1 MSTELLDRARAG
13 DGEAFRQVAE
23 PHRRE
28 LQLHCYRMLGSLQDA
43 EDALQDTLLAAWR
56 GLAAFEGRSSLRTW
70 LYQVATNRCLN
81 ILRANRRRPVVDP
94 LPPGVEIPEPSRTG
108 EVIWLEPYPDA
119 LLGGP
124 NEPPGPEG
132 RYEASEAIS
141 IAFLTALQALSARQ
155 RAVLILRDVLGYRA
169 SEVATILDASEESV
183 TSALKRA
190 RAIVQQRLAPTAG
203 HEPPPRPG
211 SPEERELVDRLT
223 RAYESGDIDALVA
236 LLHLVLGDLVLVDGA
251 DEPAREHHADPVGQ
265 VEHVVDV
272 VADEEDPDALRLQLG
287 DELVHLGGLRRTE
300 RRGGLVHDQDRA
312 LKWTARAMA
321 TAWRC
326 PPDSHPTGVLR
337 FVNRGLSRRITS
349 RVADAI
355 AESSRAPVRVGSRGR
370 GTRWPRRRCCRRA
383 RASGRSSRS
392 RVLWRRGLG
401 SSRAR
406 RR

>member
-70 LYQVATNRCLN
+70 LYQVATSRCLN
-81 ILRANRRRPVVDP
+81 ILRANRRRPVVNP

-169 SEVATILDASEESV
+169 REVATILDTSEESV

-203 HEPPPRPG
+203 HQPPPRPG
-211 SPEERELVDRLT
+211 SPEERELVDRLA
-223 RAYESGDIDALVA
+223 RAYETGDIDALVT
-236 LLHLVLGDLVLVDGA
+236 LLTDDVAVTMPPMPLEYHGIEQAARFLAAITFRDGRTFRLIETRA
-251 DEPAREHHADPVGQ
+251 NGQPAFGTYVRDP
-265 VEHVVDV
+265 
-272 VADEEDPDALRLQLG
+272 
-287 DELVHLGGLRRTE
+287 
-300 RRGGLVHDQDRA
+300 RGGPLHATSLVVVTLAGDRVSA
-312 LKWTARAMA
+312 LTRFDA
-321 TAWRC
+321 
-326 PPDSHPTGVLR
+326 SVLTR
-337 FVNRGLSRRITS
+337 FDLPLSL
-349 RVADAI
+349 AD
-355 AESSRAPVRVGSRGR
+355 
-370 GTRWPRRRCCRRA
+370 
-383 RASGRSSRS
+383 
-392 RVLWRRGLG
+392 
-401 SSRAR
+401 
-406 RR
+406 

>member
-28 LQLHCYRMLGSLQDA
+28 LQVHCYRMLGSLQDA

-81 ILRANRRRPVVDP
+81 ILRANRRRPVVDL

-108 EVIWLEPYPDA
+108 EAVWLEPYPDA
-119 LLGGP
+119 LLIGP
-124 NEPPGPEG
+124 DEPPGPEG

-190 RAIVQQRLAPTAG
+190 RAIVHQRLARTVG
-203 HEPPPRPG
+203 HAQPPRPG

-223 RAYESGDIDALVA
+223 RAYERADIDALVT
-236 LLHLVLGDLVLVDGA
+236 LLTDDVAVTMPPMPLEYYG
-251 DEPAREHHADPVGQ
+251 
-265 VEHVVDV
+265 VEHAARFFAAITFREGRTFRVIETRANGQPAFGTYVRDPNSGPLHATSLVVVTLAGDRV
-272 VADEEDPDALRLQLG
+272 SALTRF
-287 DELVHLGGLRRTE
+287 E
-300 RRGGLVHDQDRA
+300 A
-312 LKWTARAMA
+312 
-321 TAWRC
+321 
-326 PPDSHPTGVLR
+326 SVLTR
-337 FVNRGLSRRITS
+337 FDLPLSL
-349 RVADAI
+349 A
-355 AESSRAPVRVGSRGR
+355 G
-370 GTRWPRRRCCRRA
+370 
-383 RASGRSSRS
+383 
-392 RVLWRRGLG
+392 
-401 SSRAR
+401 
-406 RR
+406 